1 MSIFLAE
8 YDNIPYKAL
17 HYLVGECNYG
27 GRVTDDRDRRIL
39 HALMQDYFSS
49 SVLKENFNFANDK
62 NYKVPPIGN
71 LTKYNEFIKSLP

>member
-1 MSIFLAE
+1 
-8 YDNIPYKAL
+8 L

-49 SVLKENFNFANDK
+49 QVLKENFTFANDK
-62 NYKVPPIGN
+62 NYKV
-71 LTKYNEFIKSLP
+71 K